1 MVSLCVVH
9 PFSHTLK
16 LPTMQFEEITEPA
29 IENEIAEETVIV
41 DAEASHEPEEEE
53 EDEQAEES
61 KEDESEEE
69 A

>member
-1 MVSLCVVH
+1 
-9 PFSHTLK
+9 
-16 LPTMQFEEITEPA
+16 MQFEEITEPA

-53 EDEQAEES
+53 DEQAEES